1 MISNLEAFVLQQM
14 YDTHYKNG
22 ENVHLNQG
30 SQSNLLTACSKAK
43 EITINDII
51 DQIKTSI
58 LCLAPF

>member
-30 SQSNLLTACSKAK
+30 S
-43 EITINDII
+43 
-51 DQIKTSI
+51 
-58 LCLAPF
+58 